1 MKSKINMMI
10 MVVGVVALLI
20 MSGCSSSEPEPTKT
34 TTSPQEQKES
44 ETVQEDAQPKEV
56 SLDAN
61 CDAFPE
67 KLDSCT
73 KYKCQFTHPMTGET
87 MEKEILGIIDGKC
100 NYVEQMPNNGL
111 MECKYTDSMRK
122 AAAKYYEDVAAAE
135 SSGTSVKADLG
146 SGEVETKYTIDGK
159 EVSNPLQEAMTNGQ
173 CIISGY

>member
-1 MKSKINMMI
+1 MKSKINMML

-20 MSGCSSSEPEPTKT
+20 ISGCSLSEPTKT
-34 TTSPQEQKES
+34 TISSQEQKEFEIVQQEAQS
-44 ETVQEDAQPKEV
+44 EEV

-67 KLDSCT
+67 KLYSCT
-73 KYKCQFTHPMTGET
+73 KYKCQFIHPMTGET
-87 MEKEILGIIDGKC
+87 MEREILGIIDGKC

-111 MECKYTDSMRK
+111 MECKYTESMRK
-122 AAAKYYEDVAAAE
+122 AAAKYYKDVAAAE

-159 EVSNPLQEAMTNGQ
+159 EVANPLQEAISNGQ
-173 CIISGY
+173 CIISGYE

>member
-1 MKSKINMMI
+1 MKFKINMMI
-10 MVVGVVALLI
+10 MIIGVVSLLI
-20 MSGCSSSEPEPTKT
+20 MAGCSSSEPTKT
-34 TTSPQEQKES
+34 TTSPQGQKES
-44 ETVQEDAQPKEV
+44 EPVQQETQPEEV

-111 MECKYTDSMRK
+111 MECKYTESMRK
-122 AAAKYYEDVAAAE
+122 AAAKYYEDLASTE

-159 EVSNPLQEAMTNGQ
+159 EVANPLQEAMTNGQ
-173 CIISGY
+173 CVISGYE